1 MEEPIQFGDP
11 HILNAGIPL
20 EFQKACNDVFHN
32 STSLPAA
39 NAYAPFPASQNVA
52 PSRRGLCTSCWKL
65 FARMSIMKK

>member
-32 STSLPAA
+32 PTSLPAA
-39 NAYAPFPASQNVA
+39 NAYAPFPASPKRSAEQAADYALLAGNVLRA
-52 PSRRGLCTSCWKL
+52 
-65 FARMSIMKK
+65 